1 MLEFG
6 RCFVLYRFLRW
17 RLERGVNNFN
27 IRSVKFL
34 LLNAEGDKRNSCIN
48 LLLSSELNS
57 VYVCYRFLQNVPF
70 GHVARGHTWQ
80 WNRRSAV
87 KFHCL
92 STTNLMSFELNSG
105 RVNLLA
111 PEFYI

>member
-57 VYVCYRFLQNVPF
+57 V
-70 GHVARGHTWQ
+70 
-80 WNRRSAV
+80 
-87 KFHCL
+87 
-92 STTNLMSFELNSG
+92 
-105 RVNLLA
+105 
-111 PEFYI
+111 